1 MTFRIGVLPA
11 ASRNTPTPTSI
22 LSARGSAFANAI
34 SASSESFTTGG
45 RSARP
50 LAVEWVCVSMIV
62 RLADSCV
69 VIHSDAVA
77 QGHRLAGPDIAVGD
91 LFVGE
96 AVVDR
101 HFDLPFGHLGAA
113 GRADAGLAGEW
124 RGKSGRARAVEDVA
138 GGGPPTP
145 RSPLGGDGD
154 SHAFR
159 LGLQLRH
166 FLGHRTS
173 GTIGGEALDMDALLG
188 DVTVEQRSL
197 GGVHHRAGA
206 ADEPPVHFGRVGDEA
221 RDRFLKPLAAQ
232 HAVEQLNV

>member
-77 QGHRLAGPDIAVGD
+77 QGHRLAGQDIAVGD

-101 HFDLPFGHLGAA
+101 HFDLPFGYLGAA
-113 GRADAGLAGEW
+113 GRVAARPSGEMS
-124 RGKSGRARAVEDVA
+124 RRTSRARA
-138 GGGPPTP
+138 
-145 RSPLGGDGD
+145 
-154 SHAFR
+154 
-159 LGLQLRH
+159 
-166 FLGHRTS
+166 
-173 GTIGGEALDMDALLG
+173 LD
-188 DVTVEQRSL
+188 
-197 GGVHHRAGA
+197 GA
-206 ADEPPVHFGRVGDEA
+206 AVRVRA
-221 RDRFLKPLAAQ
+221 NLHLSA
-232 HAVEQLNV
+232 